1 MTDGCV
7 KQCLNNNSPCQN
19 SECRSHINYEEDLN
33 CSIIAADAHGPMTLD
48 EVSKRMGL
56 SLVRI
61 KQIEEAALVKMKKR
75 MIFDY

>member
-7 KQCLNNNSPCQN
+7 KQCLKDNEACSN
-19 SECRSHINYEEDLN
+19 SECRNWINYKDDLN
-33 CSIIAADAHGPMTLD
+33 CSIVAADAHGPMTLD

-61 KQIEEAALVKMKKR
+61 KQIEEAALIKMKKR